1 MRLSARAEGVALSI
15 TLALDARAKELA
27 ASGRDVVNMAV
38 GEPDAPAPA
47 VARAAA
53 VARVESCDVRYT
65 PAAGTPSLRRALA
78 AHVTETRGRHHGPEQ
93 IVVCHS
99 GKHALS
105 GACTALFDPGD
116 ELLIPQPSWVSYVEI
131 ARVTGLV
138 PVPTAGRP
146 DCGPDLEALAAA
158 CTPRT
163 RGVLI
168 NSPCNPSGY
177 VWSRGELATLVELA
191 ERHDLW
197 IVSDEIYRRLVYG
210 ERPFVSP
217 VELGDAAAARTV
229 IVDGA
234 SKTYAMTGYRI
245 GFAAGPAAAIAGIA
259 RVHSQMTGSPNTV
272 SQAAYEAVLA
282 PEPPEV
288 AHMVETYARRRT
300 LLLDGLEALGLR
312 TPVPHGAFYA
322 FPDVSE
328 HLGGAADSGEFCARL
343 LEEQGLVLVPGA
355 AFGAPA
361 HVRLSYALDD
371 ERIRVALERLA
382 TFIGRA

>member
-1 MRLSARAEGVALSI
+1 MRLSARAQGVALSI

-47 VARAAA
+47 AAREAAI
-53 VARVESCDVRYT
+53 RRIEGGDVRYT
-65 PAAGTPSLRRALA
+65 PAAGTASLRAALA
-78 AHVTETRGRHHGPEQ
+78 RHLGATRGRAFDPAQ
-93 IVVCHS
+93 VVVCHS

-116 ELLIPQPSWVSYVEI
+116 ELLVPQPSWVSYVEI
-131 ARVTGLV
+131 ARVAGLV
-138 PVPTAGRP
+138 PVAVAGRA
-146 DCGPDLEALAAA
+146 DCGPDLDALADAVG
-158 CTPRT
+158 PRT

-177 VWSRGELATLVELA
+177 VWSRDELEALVALA
-191 ERHDLW
+191 VERDLW

-210 ERPFVSP
+210 DRPFTSP
-217 VELGDAAAARTV
+217 VELGDGAAERTV

-245 GFAAGPAAAIAGIA
+245 GFAAGPAAAALGIA

-272 SQAAYEAVLA
+272 SQAAYEAVLDE
-282 PEPPEV
+282 EPPEV
-288 AHMVETYARRRT
+288 ATMVATYARRRA
-300 LLLDGLEALGLR
+300 LLCEGLERLGLP
-312 TPVPHGAFYA
+312 TPTPHGAFYA
-322 FPDVSE
+322 FPDVAA
-328 HLGGAADSGEFCARL
+328 HLDGETDSGAFCARL
-343 LEEQGLVLVPGA
+343 LETEGVVLVPGA
-355 AFGAPA
+355 AFGAPR

-371 ERIRVALERLA
+371 ERIAAALERL
-382 TFIGRA
+382 GRFLG

>member
-1 MRLSARAEGVALSI
+1 MALSI

-47 VARAAA
+47 AAREAA
-53 VARVESCDVRYT
+53 VARIEGLDVRYT
-65 PAAGTPSLRRALA
+65 PAAGMPSLRRALA
-78 AHVTETRGRHHGPEQ
+78 AHLTATRGRTYEPDQ
-93 IVVCHS
+93 VVVCHS

-116 ELLIPQPSWVSYVEI
+116 ELLVPQPSWVSYVEI

-138 PVPTAGRP
+138 PVATPGRA
-146 DCGPDLEALAAA
+146 DCGPDLDALAAA

-163 RGVLI
+163 RGILF

-177 VWSRGELATLVELA
+177 VWTRDELEALVELA
-191 ERHDLW
+191 TSRDLW
-197 IVSDEIYRRLVYG
+197 IISDEIYRRLVYG

-217 VELGDAAAARTV
+217 VELSEAAADRTL

-234 SKTYAMTGYRI
+234 SKAYAMTGYRI
-245 GFAAGPAAAIAGIA
+245 GFAAGPASAIAGIA

-272 SQAAYEAVLA
+272 SQAAYEAVLGE
-282 PEPPEV
+282 EPPEV
-288 AHMVETYARRRT
+288 DQMVATYAKRRT
-300 LLLDGLEALGLR
+300 LLLDGLERLGLR

-328 HLGGAADSGEFCARL
+328 HLDGAADSGEFCARL

-355 AFGAPA
+355 AFGAPS
-361 HVRLSYALDD
+361 HVRLSYALDE
-371 ERIRVALERLA
+371 ERIGVALERLGR
-382 TFIGRA
+382 FIGRT